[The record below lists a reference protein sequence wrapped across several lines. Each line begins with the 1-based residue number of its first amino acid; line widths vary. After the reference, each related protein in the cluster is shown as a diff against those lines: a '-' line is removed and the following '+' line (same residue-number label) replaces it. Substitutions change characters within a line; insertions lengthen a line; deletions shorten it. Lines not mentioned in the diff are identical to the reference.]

1 MLARVINYKAIAK
14 LMGMILIIIGLS
26 MIPSYVCATYYHE
39 SKVARGLFISMVIIL
54 AVGFILFAAMKLAP
68 TIFRAREGYLAVAL
82 CWLIA
87 SLFGTMPFLF
97 TGTTHSFVDA

>member
-39 SKVARGLFISMVIIL
+39 SKVACGLFISMVIIL

-87 SLFGTMPFLF
+87 SPVKWK
-97 TGTTHSFVDA
+97 SFHRL